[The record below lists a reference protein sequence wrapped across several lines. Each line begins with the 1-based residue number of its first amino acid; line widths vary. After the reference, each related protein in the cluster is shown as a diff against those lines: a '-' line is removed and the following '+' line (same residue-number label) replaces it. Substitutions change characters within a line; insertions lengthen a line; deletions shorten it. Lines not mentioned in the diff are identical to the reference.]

1 MNEVQRCAG
10 INVTASRLQFVEV
23 EKELNQLLISNIG
36 QTFISPPI
44 NFEDQVEANIQNQ
57 LQTAFD
63 EIKIRN
69 PVTSTFASFTLPPEL
84 FITIQLPYDSNL
96 NQNEIR
102 EEFNWE
108 ISQLFPYIS
117 IDELAIKFYELG
129 SDFLPGK
136 NNALVVALNKK
147 YLIQIKNF
155 CSRNNLI
162 PRLVDSSSIAANNF
176 INKTTGVV
184 KESIVI
190 NIFSSRNSVTLFINV
205 SLKPGYVKVFLKQD
219 NGIIN
224 SIINELLHQRFKE
237 VLNKPFTQ
245 AVVSGEEVGTDSLS
259 ELQIATGLEFK
270 KFNPFDV
277 IRFKAEFHNHDLSS
291 EQFSTF
297 TSATGIASRFS

>member
-1 MNEVQRCAG
+1 MNEIERCVG

-36 QTFISPPI
+36 QTFISPPL
-44 NFEDQVEANIQNQ
+44 NFDDQVEANIQNQ

-84 FITIQLPYDSNL
+84 FITIQLPYDANL

-136 NNALVVALNKK
+136 NNALVIALNKK

-162 PRLVDSSSIAANNF
+162 PRLVDSSSITANSF
-176 INKTTGVV
+176 INKNTSNV
-184 KESIVI
+184 KESITI
-190 NIFSSRNSVTLFINV
+190 NIFDSRNSITLFINV
-205 SLKPGYVKVFLKQD
+205 SSKPGFVKVFLKRD

-224 SIINELLHQRFKE
+224 SLISELLQDKFKE
-237 VLNKPFTQ
+237 VLNKPFTK
-245 AVVSGEEVGTDSLS
+245 AVVSGDDLRTDSLS
-259 ELQIATGLEFK
+259 ELQIATGLEFR

-277 IRFKAEFHNHDLSS
+277 IKFKSEIQDHEFSS
-291 EQFSTF
+291 EQFSSF

>member
-1 MNEVQRCAG
+1 MNEMQRCAG
-10 INVTASRLQFVEV
+10 INITASRLQFVEV

-36 QTFISPPI
+36 QTFISPPL

-84 FITIQLPYDSNL
+84 FINVQLPYDANL
-96 NQNEIR
+96 NPNEIR

-108 ISQLFPYIS
+108 ISQLFPYVS

-129 SDFLPGK
+129 SSFLPGK
-136 NNALVVALNKK
+136 YNALVFALNKK

-162 PRLVDSSSIAANNF
+162 PRLVDSSSIAANSF
-176 INKTTGVV
+176 INKNTGVV
-184 KESIVI
+184 KESTTI
-190 NIFSSRNSVTLFINV
+190 NIFSSRNSITLFINV
-205 SLKPGYVKVFLKQD
+205 SSKPGYVKLFLKQD
-219 NGIIN
+219 KGIIN
-224 SIINELLHQRFKE
+224 SIISELLQDRFKE
-237 VLNKPFTQ
+237 ILNKPFTK
-245 AVVSGEEVGTDSLS
+245 AVVSGEDMGTDSLS

-270 KFNPFDV
+270 KFNPFDIV
-277 IRFKAEFHNHDLSS
+277 RFKPELHYHELSS

>member
-1 MNEVQRCAG
+1 MNEMQRCAG
-10 INVTASRLQFVEV
+10 INITASRLQFVEV

-44 NFEDQVEANIQNQ
+44 NFEDQVEANIQTQ

-69 PVTSTFASFTLPPEL
+69 PIASSFASFTLPPEL
-84 FITIQLPYDSNL
+84 FITIQLPYDGNL

-129 SDFLPGK
+129 NDFLPGK
-136 NNALVVALNKK
+136 NNALVVALNKR

-155 CSRNNLI
+155 CSKNNLI
-162 PRLVDSSSIAANNF
+162 PRLVDSSPIAANSF
-176 INKTTGVV
+176 INKNTSNI
-184 KESIVI
+184 KESITI
-190 NIFSSRNSVTLFINV
+190 NIFDSRNSITLFINV
-205 SLKPGYVKVFLKQD
+205 SSKPGFVKVFLKRD

-224 SIINELLHQRFKE
+224 SLISELLQDKFKE
-237 VLNKPFTQ
+237 VLNKPFTK
-245 AVVSGEEVGTDSLS
+245 AVVSGDDLRTDSLS
-259 ELQIATGLEFK
+259 ELQIATGLEFR

-277 IRFKAEFHNHDLSS
+277 VKFKSEIQDHELSS
-291 EQFSTF
+291 EQFSSF

>member
-1 MNEVQRCAG
+1 MQKCAG

-36 QTFISPPI
+36 QTFISPPL

-84 FITIQLPYDSNL
+84 FITIQLPYDANL

-117 IDELAIKFYELG
+117 IDDLAIKFYELG
-129 SDFLPGK
+129 NNFLPGK

-147 YLIQIKNF
+147 YLVQIKNF
-155 CSRNNLI
+155 CSRNNLV
-162 PRLVDSSSIAANNF
+162 PKLVDSSSIAANSF
-176 INKTTGVV
+176 INKNTGVV
-184 KESIVI
+184 KNSITI
-190 NIFSSRNSVTLFINV
+190 NIFSSRNSITLFINV
-205 SLKPGYVKVFLKQD
+205 SSKPGYVKVFLKKD

-224 SIINELLHQRFKE
+224 SIINELLQDRFKE
-237 VLNKPFTQ
+237 VLTKPITN
-245 AVVSGEEVGTDSLS
+245 AVVSGEEVGTDLLA
-259 ELQIATGLEFK
+259 ELQIATGLVFK

-277 IRFKAEFHNHDLSS
+277 VRIKSEFLDHELSS
-291 EQFSTF
+291 EQVSSF